1 MACWM
6 EYIELMHLLRSSYL
20 TISHQ
25 YSPGLSQAYD
35 QYKSVSAIHF
45 LHLILNTSPYHN
57 QKKKKKNHIP
67 APASTSSFTH
77 YISERARTLNQTE
90 VRVAPKRGASGEF
103 YLGVV
108 CICGGGL
115 PGSSRVT
122 VFRL

>member
-1 MACWM
+1 M
-6 EYIELMHLLRSSYL
+6 EYIELVHLLRPSYL

-45 LHLILNTSPYHN
+45 LHLILNTSPYHII
-57 QKKKKKNHIP
+57 KPEEEKKNHIP

-77 YISERARTLNQTE
+77 YISERVRTLNQTE